1 MKTKDKARI
10 INIIAKNT
18 FGETIYVESIKYAS
32 DITSFKE
39 ISEHVKKKLGWPE
52 YIQCGYDRKT
62 RQLITVSQA
71 ELTDGKINWSLNFNA
86 INFDDAFA
94 ATHSQPITVITICH
108 KEGGGLGGGIGTVSA
123 IVDLSIKTAKII
135 GYLALAIYYYKKPYK
150 LLAKRYGLDKSYVID
165 TIKQRQKWGT
175 GFISIE
181 EFRYKQVI
189 ETSIM
194 RRLGY
199 KKIGKEWVSE
209 IDKRSKYPDSI
220 FKGE

>member
-1 MKTKDKARI
+1 MKATKETKS

-18 FGETIYVESIKYAS
+18 FGETIYAESIKYAS
-32 DITSFKE
+32 NTANFKE
-39 ISEHVKKKLGWPE
+39 IDKRIKTRLGWPE
-52 YIQCGYDRKT
+52 YIQCEYDRKT
-62 RQLITVSQA
+62 KQLITVSQA

-86 INFDDAFA
+86 INFDDAFV
-94 ATHSQPITVITICH
+94 ATHSQPITVIAICH

-123 IVDLSIKTAKII
+123 IVDLSIKIAKII

-150 LLAKRYGLDKSYVID
+150 LLTKRYGLDESYIID
-165 TIKQRQKWGT
+165 TINQRKEWGA

-209 IDKRSKYPDSI
+209 IDRRSKYPDSI